1 MNSEILYRRAAV
13 LTLILNLAMVV
24 VNWNGYRQIAELKVI
39 TARVLEQAAQSEQT
53 NLVLASSV
61 SVIDSH

>member
-61 SVIDSH
+61 SVIDPH